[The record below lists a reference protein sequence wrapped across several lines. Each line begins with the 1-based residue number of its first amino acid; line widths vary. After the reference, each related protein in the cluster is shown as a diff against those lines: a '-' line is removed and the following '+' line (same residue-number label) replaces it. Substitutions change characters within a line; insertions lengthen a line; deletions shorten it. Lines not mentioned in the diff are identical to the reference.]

1 MFSLK
6 QKNSLMFSI
15 KRKKKKGKTPSN
27 KHQCAN
33 SPSFNLVPQHC
44 YHFAPAPFLKHT
56 TLTQILVRYISRC
69 TRGMSNSFMKMI

>member
-15 KRKKKKGKTPSN
+15 KRKEKKEKLHLTSTN
-27 KHQCAN
+27 D

-56 TLTQILVRYISRC
+56 TPTQILVRYISRC